1 VSIYALE
8 LFASL
13 YGIISDWNEMSD
25 GERAKVIIE
34 VITVSVNA
42 AAFAKGAWK
51 QFRGRK
57 GSYSPEDFIDTAELD
72 QGFYKS
78 IAEEGEGLES
88 LCEAI
93 NPDASFHEVIGEHL
107 TPEGAATSPGES
119 ENWGELPDRPPAGL
133 PAEGEEIASKWKIGG
148 NTIKIFNV
156 CMGILLVAAATYR
169 SVSMK
174 DISKANKVL
183 TVSFSLVAQWDKL
196 SDRDK
201 ILNVISTLI
210 QVLQVTLD
218 IVELGETM
226 GVFAITGAFA
236 TAIPVLGAILVIL
249 GIVMMIV
256 NFFLS
261 LFGGSL
267 PDPVADFIDDV
278 GKKLLDQFE
287 ESPPPKLEYT
297 ISTDSVTVG
306 KTTSIFIQ
314 GQNKSGQ
321 ELTVSN
327 VHITLTSGGEDD
339 CLFNSDSFEL
349 VNDDD
354 SAKDSSKHVY
364 VTPSST
370 VGAELSNSQLGYD
383 YSKNYSEYDLQVAGC
398 KKETESSLLSL
409 VLQPGESFK
418 AWWTAEINKKGDS
431 SVDVVEK
438 SLFDRGHK
446 QFPIVRA

>member
-25 GERAKVIIE
+25 GERAKAIIE

-174 DISKANKVL
+174 DIS
-183 TVSFSLVAQWDKL
+183 Q
-196 SDRDK
+196 
-201 ILNVISTLI
+201 
-210 QVLQVTLD
+210 
-218 IVELGETM
+218 
-226 GVFAITGAFA
+226 
-236 TAIPVLGAILVIL
+236 
-249 GIVMMIV
+249 
-256 NFFLS
+256 
-261 LFGGSL
+261 
-267 PDPVADFIDDV
+267 
-278 GKKLLDQFE
+278 GK
-287 ESPPPKLEYT
+287 
-297 ISTDSVTVG
+297 
-306 KTTSIFIQ
+306 
-314 GQNKSGQ
+314 
-321 ELTVSN
+321 
-327 VHITLTSGGEDD
+327 
-339 CLFNSDSFEL
+339 
-349 VNDDD
+349 
-354 SAKDSSKHVY
+354 
-364 VTPSST
+364 
-370 VGAELSNSQLGYD
+370 
-383 YSKNYSEYDLQVAGC
+383 
-398 KKETESSLLSL
+398 
-409 VLQPGESFK
+409 
-418 AWWTAEINKKGDS
+418 
-431 SVDVVEK
+431 
-438 SLFDRGHK
+438 
-446 QFPIVRA
+446 